1 MIHIF
6 LLNSKLILSRVTSSN
21 EIILGMIGSATYAG
35 EYYSLFFTTTG
46 IIRALTVSAVKNL
59 FTMGAWSQAMS
70 MKRARK
76 LAAMTPDAII
86 QDDKSNFY
94 IPYTDIKL
102 IIMKKGKLPIF
113 FTNTYIVL
121 VTDNGNYFFSLPRQ
135 IFDECVSAVSMAIP
149 DKLAIT

>member
-1 MIHIF
+1 
-6 LLNSKLILSRVTSSN
+6 VASSN
-21 EIILGMIGSATYAG
+21 EIILGMIGAATYAG
-35 EYYSLFFTTTG
+35 QYYSLFFTTSG
-46 IIRALTVSAVKNL
+46 IIRARTVSAVKNL
-59 FTMGAWSQAMS
+59 FTMGTWSQVMS
-70 MKRARK
+70 MKRASK

-94 IPYTDIKL
+94 IPYHDIKL

-121 VTDNGNYFFSLPRQ
+121 VTDKEKYFFSLPRQ

-149 DKLAIT
+149 GKLTIE

>member
-1 MIHIF
+1 MA
-6 LLNSKLILSRVTSSN
+6 SSN
-21 EIILGMIGSATYAG
+21 EIILGMIGAATYAG
-35 EYYSLFFTTTG
+35 QYYSLFFTTSG
-46 IIRALTVSAVKNL
+46 IIRARTVSAVKNL
-59 FTMGAWSQAMS
+59 FTMGTWSQVMS
-70 MKRARK
+70 MKRASK

-94 IPYTDIKL
+94 IPYHDIKL

-121 VTDNGNYFFSLPRQ
+121 VTDKEKYFFSLPRQ

-149 DKLAIT
+149 GKLTIE

>member
-1 MIHIF
+1 MA
-6 LLNSKLILSRVTSSN
+6 NST
-21 EIILGMIGSATYAG
+21 ETILGMIGSATYAG
-35 EYYSLFFTTTG
+35 EYYSLFFTTAG
-46 IIRALTVSAVKNL
+46 IIRARTVSAVKNL
-59 FTMGAWSQAMS
+59 FTPGAWSQAMS

-94 IPYTDIKL
+94 IPYHDIKL

-121 VTDNGNYFFSLPRQ
+121 VTENGNYFFSLPRQ
-135 IFDECVSAVSMAIP
+135 IFDECARTVSMAIP
-149 DKLAIT
+149 DKLAIE

>member
-1 MIHIF
+1 MT
-6 LLNSKLILSRVTSSN
+6 NST
-21 EIILGMIGSATYAG
+21 ETILGMIGSATYAE
-35 EYYSLFFTTTG
+35 EYYSLFFTTAG
-46 IIRALTVSAVKNL
+46 IIRARTVSAVKNL
-59 FTMGAWSQAMS
+59 FTVGTWSQTMS
-70 MKRARK
+70 MKKARK

-121 VTDNGNYFFSLPRQ
+121 VTDKEKYFFSLPRQ
-135 IFDECVSAVSMAIP
+135 IFDECARTVNMAIP
-149 DKLAIT
+149 DKLAIE

>member
-1 MIHIF
+1 MA
-6 LLNSKLILSRVTSSN
+6 SN

-35 EYYSLFFTTTG
+35 EYYSLFFTTAG
-46 IIRALTVSAVKNL
+46 IIRARTVSAVKNL
-59 FTMGAWSQAMS
+59 FTTGTWSQVMS

-94 IPYTDIKL
+94 IPYHDIKL

-135 IFDECVSAVSMAIP
+135 LFDECVKAVSMAIQ
-149 DKLAIT
+149 DKLAIE